1 MHERIEKKS
10 TPIPTVN
17 YFAAFNLPLDTPIEV
32 LETFCARIVKN
43 LHPDG
48 KSGIPATPEELE
60 KAVQIY
66 NEVKALRKDPE
77 ALRRYRDQCE
87 RRTGAQSQNESSV
100 SEFDDHRIGNLRIR
114 AIKRRGLVTSNAP
127 QYMLVDP
134 ASNEVMGS
142 RAFDRIRLVGKSLV
156 GTYSAG
162 LGQRDIL
169 IDPESGDTFGTSFQ
183 KILSRHDILFGEN
196 YGVYHKID
204 PVTGSI
210 LERAVDIRV

>member
-1 MHERIEKKS
+1 MHERIVKKT
-10 TPIPTVN
+10 TPIPTVD

-32 LETFCARIVKN
+32 LESFCARIVKN
-43 LHPDG
+43 FHPDG

-60 KAVQIY
+60 RAVKIY

-77 ALRRYRDQCE
+77 ALRRYREQCE
-87 RRTGAQSQNESSV
+87 QRTATKSQVENGISA
-100 SEFDDHRIGNLRIR
+100 FDDQRIGNLRIR
-114 AIKRRGLVTSNAP
+114 TVKRRGLVAANAP

-142 RAFDRIRLVGKSLV
+142 RAFDRVRLVGKSLV

-183 KILSRHDILFGEN
+183 KMLSRHDMLFGEN
-196 YGVYHKID
+196 YGVYHRID